1 MKDINNYIL
10 EKLHIDT
17 EVSIE
22 NENYKKILHDA
33 ERTCIKDKS
42 DIAIVQFSW
51 DPTKYGYFYNHGK
64 YKVGDTT
71 DDRGTKVIKILK
83 YKGN

>member
-10 EKLHIDT
+10 EKLHIDK
-17 EVSIE
+17 EVKSE
-22 NENYKKILHDA
+22 NENYKKCLRNA
-33 ERTCIKDKS
+33 ELTCQKDKS
-42 DIAIVQFSW
+42 DIAIVQFGF
-51 DPTKYGYFYNHGK
+51 DENQYGYFYNHGK

-83 YKGN
+83 YKEN

>member
-33 ERTCIKDKS
+33 ERT
-42 DIAIVQFSW
+42 
-51 DPTKYGYFYNHGK
+51 
-64 YKVGDTT
+64 
-71 DDRGTKVIKILK
+71 
-83 YKGN
+83 